1 MTRLTEATET
11 FAWARDIDW
20 SDGASAMRSG
30 EEHFKRRKASYLKRK
45 EEERKSG
52 IKSIKKSPTSHGA
65 GSRFCQKFAKL
76 SFGGG
81 KINKEKEEKIFFST
95 KAFRAQGI
103 FDHSGFTGRRQMTP
117 FGVRLSQKEG
127 QANVNIEINE
137 ANLEIKPLLESG
149 GFLQQLAVST
159 DENKPLIFYG
169 TTQYLI
175 ALLPT
180 IELALKD
187 KQGRI
192 CTADFFLLENFFPRI
207 QGIMDTTIEAMTVG
221 TSIRAQ
227 AWERFH
233 KPDKDAKIIHPN
245 IYHNNGKP
253 RPNCILI
260 TRDAHMIKTNRLS
273 PLRPS
278 VGNMASVDLELCIST
293 NSKGS
298 ISSRTSGSIS
308 SNTNSS
314 NSSNNNI
321 NNSTTNNN
329 VKLRNLAS
337 LKTSPRISKNIS
349 SKLIENN
356 EGLKGKG
363 LSTVLQ
369 HSARTQTRIRKIKR
383 RAANYKIPSHG
394 RGASGNPLISPYI
407 VRNLPSVDVKALQG
421 LPPPLVKFGQEIDP
435 IDGIAYDSIPTWSP

>member
-1 MTRLTEATET
+1 
-11 FAWARDIDW
+11 
-20 SDGASAMRSG
+20 
-30 EEHFKRRKASYLKRK
+30 
-45 EEERKSG
+45 
-52 IKSIKKSPTSHGA
+52 
-65 GSRFCQKFAKL
+65 
-76 SFGGG
+76 
-81 KINKEKEEKIFFST
+81 
-95 KAFRAQGI
+95 
-103 FDHSGFTGRRQMTP
+103 
-117 FGVRLSQKEG
+117 
-127 QANVNIEINE
+127 
-137 ANLEIKPLLESG
+137 
-149 GFLQQLAVST
+149 
-159 DENKPLIFYG
+159 
-169 TTQYLI
+169 
-175 ALLPT
+175 
-180 IELALKD
+180 
-187 KQGRI
+187 
-192 CTADFFLLENFFPRI
+192 
-207 QGIMDTTIEAMTVG
+207 
-221 TSIRAQ
+221 
-227 AWERFH
+227 
-233 KPDKDAKIIHPN
+233 
-245 IYHNNGKP
+245 
-253 RPNCILI
+253 
-260 TRDAHMIKTNRLS
+260 MIKTNRLS

-278 VGNMASVDLELCIST
+278 VGKMASVDLELCIST
-293 NSKGS
+293 SSKGS

-314 NSSNNNI
+314 NSSNSNI

-356 EGLKGKG
+356 EGLKGTG